1 MAKETIFADGFNFK
15 RSDKAPDFVVGS
27 LGINLDDESTRDFIR
42 AHKKNGWL
50 NLNIKRGR
58 SGNYYVELDTFEPTK
73 KDGET
78 TKTVA
83 KAPVKEE
90 LPF

>member
-15 RSDKAPDFVVGS
+15 RSENAPDFVIGS
-27 LGINLDDESTRDFIR
+27 LGINLDDETTRDFIR

-58 SGNYYVELDTFEPTK
+58 SGNYYVELDTFEPKK
-73 KDGET
+73 KDEPT
-78 TKTVA
+78 TVA
-83 KAPVKEE
+83 KAPAKEE